1 MIYDITYINRA
12 RNTFILA
19 MCIIVITFVM
29 AILFSP
35 SMETFKSIIGKMP
48 TNSDKIIGLKKV
60 WMYIVNNA
68 FHVPFQMLL
77 LSLIPI
83 PFLYFLNLI
92 TTSIITGVVF
102 GFAINVIPDKG
113 LLLVISS
120 VPHMII
126 EILAISFVASGLYP
140 LNKAI
145 VRIVSNLF
153 RKEKKENL
161 SVKPAFLN
169 LIKIYV
175 IIALPLFIIA
185 AFAETYLTEFILNIF
200 S

>member
-1 MIYDITYINRA
+1 MIYDFTYINRA

-35 SMETFKSIIGKMP
+35 SMETFKSIAREMP

-113 LLLVISS
+113 LLFVISS

-145 VRIVSNLF
+145 VRIVSNL
-153 RKEKKENL
+153 
-161 SVKPAFLN
+161 
-169 LIKIYV
+169 
-175 IIALPLFIIA
+175 
-185 AFAETYLTEFILNIF
+185 
-200 S
+200 